1 MSENSRIRLFH
12 AIEGGSPFWSEELAK
27 FGADELVDR
36 LVKGFYDSKKR
47 SAERIKDQL
56 HTYSSEYLLDQI
68 AKIGARF
75 VTPDSAEWPQRLHD
89 LVTPPIG
96 IVVKGLIPNAPSVA
110 IVGTRN
116 PTMYGARVASEF
128 SSGFADRAFVVVSGG
143 AYGIDTHAHRGCL
156 AAEGRTIA
164 VVASGVDVDYPAG
177 NSRLF
182 AEIQESG
189 AIISE
194 VMPGV
199 RARPERFLTRNR
211 IIASMSLG
219 TIVIEAAFRSG
230 SLRTA
235 RDAAELMRIVMAV
248 PGPITS
254 PTSDGCHRLIGE
266 RCAEIVTSVSDA
278 MELLEPL
285 TARNTGT
292 LGGDDT

>member
-1 MSENSRIRLFH
+1 
-12 AIEGGSPFWSEELAK
+12 
-27 FGADELVDR
+27 
-36 LVKGFYDSKKR
+36 
-47 SAERIKDQL
+47 
-56 HTYSSEYLLDQI
+56 
-68 AKIGARF
+68 
-75 VTPDSAEWPQRLHD
+75 
-89 LVTPPIG
+89 
-96 IVVKGLIPNAPSVA
+96 
-110 IVGTRN
+110 
-116 PTMYGARVASEF
+116 MYGARVASEF

-211 IIASMSLG
+211 IIAAISLG

>member
-36 LVKGFYDSKKR
+36 LVTGFYDSKKR

-96 IVVKGLIPNAPSVA
+96 IVVKGLIPHAPSVA

-116 PTMYGARVASEF
+116 PTMYGSRVASEF

-211 IIASMSLG
+211 IIAAMSLG

>member
-36 LVKGFYDSKKR
+36 LVTGFYDSKKR

>member
-36 LVKGFYDSKKR
+36 LVTGFYDSKKR

-211 IIASMSLG
+211 IIAAISLG

-266 RCAEIVTSVSDA
+266 RRAEIVTSVSDA

>member
-36 LVKGFYDSKKR
+36 LVTGFYDSKKR
-47 SAERIKDQL
+47 SAERIKGQL

-68 AKIGARF
+68 ARIGARF

-211 IIASMSLG
+211 IIAAMSLG

-266 RCAEIVTSVSDA
+266 RRAEIVTSVSDA

>member
-1 MSENSRIRLFH
+1 MCDIARLRLFQ
-12 AIEGGSPFWSEELAK
+12 AIEGGSPFWTEELNIY
-27 FGADELVDR
+27 GSQELLQRVID
-36 LVKGFYDSKKR
+36 GFYDIKKR
-47 SAERIKDQL
+47 SAVRIKSQL
-56 HTYSSEYLLDQI
+56 ELHSAEQLLDQI
-68 AKIGARF
+68 SQVGARF
-75 VTPDSAEWPQRLHD
+75 ITPDSSEWPELLNELHA
-89 LVTPPIG
+89 PPFG
-96 IVVKGLIPNAPSVA
+96 IVVKGAIPILPSVA

-116 PTMYGARVASEF
+116 PTTYGARIASEF
-128 SSGFADRAFVVVSGG
+128 ASGFADREWAVISGG
-143 AYGIDTHAHRGCL
+143 AYGIDTHAHRGCIT
-156 AAEGRTIA
+156 AEGRTIA
-164 VVASGVDVDYPAG
+164 VIASGVDVDYPAG
-177 NSRLF
+177 NARLF

-211 IIASMSLG
+211 IIAAMSRG
-219 TIVIEAAFRSG
+219 TIIIEAAFRSG

-235 RDAAELMRIVMAV
+235 RDAAELMRVVMAV

-285 TARNTGT
+285 TQRNAGT
-292 LGGDDT
+292 LSGDDS